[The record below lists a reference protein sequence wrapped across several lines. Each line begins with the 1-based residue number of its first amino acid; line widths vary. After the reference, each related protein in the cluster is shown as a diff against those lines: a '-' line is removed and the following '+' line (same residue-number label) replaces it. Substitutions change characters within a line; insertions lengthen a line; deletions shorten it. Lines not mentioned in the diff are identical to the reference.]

1 MKFKKLSEVKVKDKK
16 VLLRIDINSP
26 VINGKIEDNPRL
38 QECAHTIKYLIKN
51 KAKLVIIAHQGRK
64 GDRDFVYLKQHASL
78 LTKHSKIKITY
89 IDSLF
94 ETTASRAIE
103 NLKSGSALLLK
114 NVRSYDDELDIN
126 KKDNKFSEFSKQF
139 DLFVNDAFSVCHRKQ
154 SSLMIPPKYITSCI
168 GLALEKEISALD
180 KFSIKNKPTLYLLGG
195 AKVDDYLPIFNNLKN
210 KRSKLIASG
219 VLANLFLV
227 AKGYNLGYENQWLQK
242 NGYLKIIPEL
252 KKIHAKYRDQIIL
265 PIDFAIDANGR
276 KEIMLTNQPINGK
289 LWDLGH
295 ESVKLFK
302 QELSKSKAIFMKGPL
317 GYSEIPKF
325 SYATVEIL
333 KEISKLSKNKKVF
346 SLLGGGHL
354 TTSTAKYNI
363 PNNFSHISTSG
374 GALIAYISGN
384 KLPALE
390 ILKK

>member
-64 GDRDFVYLKQHASL
+64 GDRDFVSLKQHASL

-94 ETTASRAIE
+94 EATASRAIE

-195 AKVDDYLPIFNNLKN
+195 AKVDD
-210 KRSKLIASG
+210 
-219 VLANLFLV
+219 
-227 AKGYNLGYENQWLQK
+227 
-242 NGYLKIIPEL
+242 
-252 KKIHAKYRDQIIL
+252 
-265 PIDFAIDANGR
+265 
-276 KEIMLTNQPINGK
+276 
-289 LWDLGH
+289 
-295 ESVKLFK
+295 
-302 QELSKSKAIFMKGPL
+302 
-317 GYSEIPKF
+317 
-325 SYATVEIL
+325 
-333 KEISKLSKNKKVF
+333 
-346 SLLGGGHL
+346 
-354 TTSTAKYNI
+354 
-363 PNNFSHISTSG
+363 
-374 GALIAYISGN
+374 
-384 KLPALE
+384 
-390 ILKK
+390 

>member
-1 MKFKKLSEVKVKDKK
+1 MYK
-16 VLLRIDINSP
+16 R
-26 VINGKIEDNPRL
+26 
-38 QECAHTIKYLIKN
+38 Q
-51 KAKLVIIAHQGRK
+51 
-64 GDRDFVYLKQHASL
+64 
-78 LTKHSKIKITY
+78 
-89 IDSLF
+89 
-94 ETTASRAIE
+94 
-103 NLKSGSALLLK
+103 
-114 NVRSYDDELDIN
+114 DDELDIN

-317 GYSEIPKF
+317 G
-325 SYATVEIL
+325 
-333 KEISKLSKNKKVF
+333 LS
-346 SLLGGGHL
+346 L
-354 TTSTAKYNI
+354 I
-363 PNNFSHISTSG
+363 HI
-374 GALIAYISGN
+374 
-384 KLPALE
+384 
-390 ILKK
+390 